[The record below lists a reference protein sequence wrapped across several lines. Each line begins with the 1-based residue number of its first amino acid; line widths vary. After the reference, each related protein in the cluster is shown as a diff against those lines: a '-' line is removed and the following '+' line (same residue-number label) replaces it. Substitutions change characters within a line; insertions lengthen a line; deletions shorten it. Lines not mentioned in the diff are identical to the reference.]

1 MTTDLLMALDLLV
14 SVLTAATWVGAGVT
28 AAARRPRT
36 AAALFAV
43 ALVASLARV
52 WSVLALA
59 GAGWWFVQEK
69 ITLAL
74 PLLVAA
80 SLVATA
86 LAGPRLLR
94 AARRADTASR
104 DAVKAPVVVVPLL
117 GAGYAA
123 AAGIVQTFLI
133 GYPADPG
140 TALLLLAVVAGAVL
154 GTWRAMS
161 ARVPGLRSATA
172 ATVVAAVLGAALVF
186 LPSAP
191 ATAEGSAPEGGAAM
205 GAMDMGATD
214 LGAMDMGA
222 TDKGATDLGA
232 QPVSHGHSASAG
244 SATGGTPRPVT
255 DLRGPATPP
264 PGGAVRHFDLTA
276 RMATVTLSSGRKVS
290 AWTFNGQVPG
300 PSLTAEQGDLIEV
313 RLRNADIT
321 SGVTLHWHGYDVPS
335 GEDGV
340 PGLTQDAVPPGGEF
354 VYRFVAEQVGTYW
367 YHTHEV
373 SDIGVRM
380 GLYGTLV
387 VTPKGAAPTGLDL
400 TLPVHTLGGVLVT
413 GDRDQSL
420 VKQAAPGTPVR
431 LRLINTD
438 NTPHRFTLAG
448 TPYRLV
454 AVDGTDLNGPGTLAK
469 VGLRLA
475 AGGRYD
481 LAFTMPPDP
490 VVLKIDDRADSVRLV
505 PEGTSPTTAQDASAA
520 TESPSTTAAQ
530 GDSPTTTQR
539 DSPTTALSATAGAGA
554 VPAADSQT
562 ADWPELD
569 LTRYGTPAPT
579 PYTSRSRF
587 DRDFTLVL
595 DRGLALTNGK
605 PAYAHTVNGLA
616 FPNIPTEV
624 VRDGDLVRLTVV
636 NRGRDTHPWHL
647 HGHRVLV
654 LSRNGHSVTGSPLWL
669 DTFDVRPGE
678 VWEVAFRADNP
689 GLWMNHCHNLSHADL
704 GMMLHLA
711 YQGVTSPF
719 HGAHGG

>member
-1 MTTDLLMALDLLV
+1 MTTDRLMALDLLV
-14 SVLTAATWVGAGVT
+14 SVLTAAAWVGAGVA
-28 AAARRPRT
+28 AAARRPRA

-69 ITLAL
+69 ITVAL

-80 SLVATA
+80 GAAATA

-94 AARRADTASR
+94 AVRRADAASR
-104 DAVKAPVVVVPLL
+104 DAVRAPAVAVPLL

-140 TALLLLAVVAGAVL
+140 TALLLLAVAAGAVL

-161 ARVPGLRSATA
+161 RQVPGLRTATA
-172 ATVVAAVLGAALVF
+172 ATAVAAVLGVTLAFVPGAET
-186 LPSAP
+186 
-191 ATAEGSAPEGGAAM
+191 TAEGSAPGGTAAM
-205 GAMDMGATD
+205 AAT
-214 LGAMDMGA
+214 GSA
-222 TDKGATDLGA
+222 
-232 QPVSHGHSASAG
+232 SHDHSASGG
-244 SATGGTPRPVT
+244 SASVMGGATRPVT
-255 DLRGPATPP
+255 DLRGPAAPP
-264 PGGAVRHFDLTA
+264 PGGAVRRFELTA
-276 RMATVTLSSGRKVS
+276 RTATVTLSSGRKVS

-300 PSLTAEQGDLIEV
+300 PPLTAVQGDLVEV
-313 RLRNADIT
+313 RLRNGDIA

-340 PGLTQDAVPPGGEF
+340 PGLTQEAVPPGGEF
-354 VYRFVAEQVGTYW
+354 VYRFVAAQVGTYW

-373 SDIGVRM
+373 SDLGVRM

-387 VTPKGAAPTGLDL
+387 VTPKGTAASGLDL
-400 TLPVHTLGGVLVT
+400 TLPVHTLGGATVT
-413 GDRDQSL
+413 GDRDQPL
-420 VKQAAPGTPVR
+420 VRQAAPGTPVR

-454 AVDGTDLNGPGTLAK
+454 AVDGTDLNGPGTLGR

-481 LAFTMPPDP
+481 LAFTMPSDP
-490 VVLKIDDRADSVRLV
+490 VLLRIDDRTDSVRLT
-505 PEGTSPTTAQDASAA
+505 PASTGDGSAGA
-520 TESPSTTAAQ
+520 TAAA
-530 GDSPTTTQR
+530 DP
-539 DSPTTALSATAGAGA
+539 GA
-554 VPAADSQT
+554 VPAAGGQT

-569 LTRYGTPAPT
+569 LTRYGAPAPT

-595 DRGLALTNGK
+595 DRGFALTNGR
-605 PAYAHTVNGLA
+605 PMYAHTVNGAA
-616 FPNIPTEV
+616 FPDIPTEV
-624 VRDGDLVRLTVV
+624 VREGDLVRLTVV

-654 LSRNGHSVTGSPLWL
+654 LSRDGRSVTGSPLWL
-669 DTFDVRPGE
+669 DTFDVQPGQ
-678 VWEVAFRADNP
+678 VWEVAFRAANP

-711 YQGVTSPF
+711 YEGVTTPF
-719 HGAHGG
+719 HGAHSG

>member
-1 MTTDLLMALDLLV
+1 MTTDRLMALDLLV
-14 SVLTAATWVGAGVT
+14 SVLTAAAWVSAGV
-28 AAARRPRT
+28 AATARRPRT

-69 ITLAL
+69 ITVVL

-80 SLVATA
+80 GAAATA

-94 AARRADTASR
+94 AARADAASR
-104 DAVKAPVVVVPLL
+104 DAVKAPAVVVPLL

-140 TALLLLAVVAGAVL
+140 TALLLLAVAAGAVL

-161 ARVPGLRSATA
+161 THVPGLRTATA
-172 ATVVAAVLGAALVF
+172 ATAVAAVLGATLVF
-186 LPSAP
+186 VPFAEET
-191 ATAEGSAPEGGAAM
+191 TAEGSAPGGTAAM
-205 GAMDMGATD
+205 GATGAASHAHSAAGESAPVMGGAT
-214 LGAMDMGA
+214 
-222 TDKGATDLGA
+222 
-232 QPVSHGHSASAG
+232 
-244 SATGGTPRPVT
+244 RPVT

-264 PGGAVRHFDLTA
+264 PGGAVRRFTLTA
-276 RMATVTLSSGRKVS
+276 RTATVTLSSGRKVS
-290 AWTFNGQVPG
+290 AWTFDGQVPG
-300 PSLTAEQGDLIEV
+300 PAITAVQGDLVEV

-340 PGLTQDAVPPGGEF
+340 PGLTQEAVPPGGEF
-354 VYRFVAEQVGTYW
+354 VYRFVAAQAGTYW

-373 SDIGVRM
+373 SDLGVRM

-387 VTPKGAAPTGLDL
+387 VTPKGTATTGVDL
-400 TLPVHTLGGVLVT
+400 TLPVHTFGGATVT
-413 GDRDQSL
+413 GDRDQPL
-420 VKQAAPGTPVR
+420 VRQAAPGTPVR

-454 AVDGTDLNGPGTLAK
+454 AVDGTDLNAPGTLGRA
-469 VGLRLA
+469 GLRLA

-481 LAFTMPPDP
+481 LAFTMPPGP
-490 VVLKIDDRADSVRLV
+490 AVLRIDDRTDSVRLV
-505 PEGTSPTTAQDASAA
+505 PSSTGDESAGASA
-520 TESPSTTAAQ
+520 
-530 GDSPTTTQR
+530 D
-539 DSPTTALSATAGAGA
+539 AGA
-554 VPAADSQT
+554 VPSAGGQT

-569 LTRYGTPAPT
+569 LTRYGAPAPT
-579 PYTSRSRF
+579 PYTSRDHF

-595 DRGLALTNGK
+595 DRGFALTNGR
-605 PAYAHTVNGLA
+605 PMYAHTVNGQA
-616 FPNIPTEV
+616 FPDIPTEV
-624 VRDGDLVRLTVV
+624 VREGDLVRLTVV

-654 LSRNGHSVTGSPLWL
+654 LSRDGRSVTGSPLWL
-669 DTFDVRPGE
+669 DTFDVQPGE
-678 VWEVAFRADNP
+678 VWEVAFRAANP

-711 YQGVTSPF
+711 YEGVTTPF
-719 HGAHGG
+719 HGAHSG

>member
-1 MTTDLLMALDLLV
+1 MTTDRLMALDLLV
-14 SVLTAATWVGAGVT
+14 SVLTAAAWMSAGVA

-69 ITLAL
+69 ITVAL

-80 SLVATA
+80 GAAATA

-94 AARRADTASR
+94 AARRADAASR
-104 DAVKAPVVVVPLL
+104 EAVKAPAVAVPLL

-123 AAGIVQTFLI
+123 TAGIVQTFLI

-140 TALLLLAVVAGAVL
+140 TALLLLAVAAGAVL

-161 ARVPGLRSATA
+161 THVPGLRTATA
-172 ATVVAAVLGAALVF
+172 VTAVAAVLGGTLVF
-186 LPSAP
+186 VPSGET
-191 ATAEGSAPEGGAAM
+191 TAE
-205 GAMDMGATD
+205 
-214 LGAMDMGA
+214 
-222 TDKGATDLGA
+222 
-232 QPVSHGHSASAG
+232 G
-244 SATGGTPRPVT
+244 SATGGTAAMAATGSGSGSGSHDHHLASEGSASLMGAETRPVT
-255 DLRGPATPP
+255 DLRGPAAPP
-264 PGGAVRHFDLTA
+264 PGGAVRRFELTA
-276 RMATVTLSSGRKVS
+276 RTATVTLSSGRKVP

-300 PSLTAEQGDLIEV
+300 PPLTAVQGDLVEV

-340 PGLTQDAVPPGGEF
+340 PGLTQEAVPPGGEF
-354 VYRFVAEQVGTYW
+354 VYRFVAAQVGTYW

-373 SDIGVRM
+373 SDLGVRM

-387 VTPKGAAPTGLDL
+387 VTPKGTAAEGLDL
-400 TLPVHTLGGVLVT
+400 TLPVHTLGGVTVT
-413 GDRDQSL
+413 GDRDQPL
-420 VKQAAPGTPVR
+420 VRQAAPGTPVR

-448 TPYRLV
+448 TSYRLV
-454 AVDGTDLNGPGTLAK
+454 AVDGTDLNGPGTLGR

-481 LAFTMPPDP
+481 LAFTMPSDP
-490 VVLKIDDRADSVRLV
+490 VLLRVDDRTDSVRIT
-505 PEGTSPTTAQDASAA
+505 PESGP
-520 TESPSTTAAQ
+520 P
-530 GDSPTTTQR
+530 GD
-539 DSPTTALSATAGAGA
+539 DGAATAGASAVPAVDSGA
-554 VPAADSQT
+554 VPAAGGQT
-562 ADWPELD
+562 AGWPELD
-569 LTRYGTPAPT
+569 LTRYGAPAPT
-579 PYTSRSRF
+579 PFTSRSRF
-587 DRDFTLVL
+587 DRNFTLVL
-595 DRGLALTNGK
+595 DRGFALVNGR
-605 PAYAHTVNGLA
+605 PAYAHTVNGAA
-616 FPNIPTEV
+616 FPDIPTEV
-624 VRDGDLVRLTVV
+624 VREGDLVRLTVV
-636 NRGRDTHPWHL
+636 NRGRETHPWHL

-654 LSRNGHSVTGSPLWL
+654 LSRDGRSVTGSPLWL
-669 DTFDVRPGE
+669 DTFDVQPGQ
-678 VWEVAFRADNP
+678 VWEVAFRAANP

-711 YQGVTSPF
+711 YEGVTTPF
-719 HGAHGG
+719 HGAHSG

>member
-1 MTTDLLMALDLLV
+1 MTTDRLMALDLLV
-14 SVLTAATWVGAGVT
+14 SVLAAAAWVSAGVT

-52 WSVLALA
+52 WTVLALA

-69 ITLAL
+69 ITVAL

-80 SLVATA
+80 GGVATA
-86 LAGPRLLR
+86 IAGPRLLR
-94 AARRADTASR
+94 AARRADAASR
-104 DAVKAPVVVVPLL
+104 DAVRAPAVVVPLL

-140 TALLLLAVVAGAVL
+140 TALLLLAVAAGAVL

-161 ARVPGLRSATA
+161 THVPGLRTATA
-172 ATVVAAVLGAALVF
+172 ATAVAAVLGAALVF
-186 LPSAP
+186 VPFTEET
-191 ATAEGSAPEGGAAM
+191 TAEGSAPGGAA
-205 GAMDMGATD
+205 AMAAT
-214 LGAMDMGA
+214 GSS
-222 TDKGATDLGA
+222 
-232 QPVSHGHSASAG
+232 SHVHSAEGGSASAMG
-244 SATGGTPRPVT
+244 APARPVT
-255 DLRGPATPP
+255 DLRGPAAPP
-264 PGGAVRHFDLTA
+264 PGGAVRRFELTA

-290 AWTFNGQVPG
+290 AWTFDGQVPG
-300 PSLTAEQGDLIEV
+300 PPLTAVQGDLVEV

-340 PGLTQDAVPPGGEF
+340 PGLTQEAVPPGGEF
-354 VYRFVAEQVGTYW
+354 VYRFVAAQVGTYW

-373 SDIGVRM
+373 SDLGVRM

-387 VTPKGAAPTGLDL
+387 VAPKGTAATGLDL
-400 TLPVHTLGGVLVT
+400 TLPVHTLGGVTVT
-413 GDRDQSL
+413 GDRDQPL
-420 VKQAAPGTPVR
+420 VRQAAPGTPVR

-454 AVDGTDLNGPGTLAK
+454 AVDGTDLSGPGTLGRA
-469 VGLRLA
+469 GLRLA

-481 LAFTMPPDP
+481 LAFTMPSGPA
-490 VVLKIDDRADSVRLV
+490 VLRIDDRTDSVRLT
-505 PEGTSPTTAQDASAA
+505 PAS
-520 TESPSTTAAQ
+520 T
-530 GDSPTTTQR
+530 GDGS
-539 DSPTTALSATAGAGA
+539 AGASATATPDPGA
-554 VPAADSQT
+554 VPAAVPAAGSPT

-569 LTRYGTPAPT
+569 LTRYGAPAPT
-579 PYTSRSRF
+579 PFTSRDRF

-595 DRGLALTNGK
+595 DRGFALVNGR
-605 PAYAHTVNGLA
+605 PTYAHTVNGHA
-616 FPNIPTEV
+616 FPDIPTEV
-624 VRDGDLVRLTVV
+624 VREGDLVRLTVV

-654 LSRNGHSVTGSPLWL
+654 LSRDGRPVTGSPLWL

-678 VWEVAFRADNP
+678 VWKVAFRAANP

-711 YQGVTSPF
+711 YEGVTTPF

>member
-14 SVLTAATWVGAGVT
+14 SVLTAAAWVGAGAT

-69 ITLAL
+69 ITVAL

-80 SLVATA
+80 SVVAAA

-94 AARRADTASR
+94 AARRADAASR
-104 DAVKAPVVVVPLL
+104 DAVRAPVVAVPLL

-140 TALLLLAVVAGAVL
+140 TALLLLTVVAGAVL

-172 ATVVAAVLGAALVF
+172 ATAVAAVLGAGLVF

-191 ATAEGSAPEGGAAM
+191 ATAEGSAPEGATAM
-205 GAMDMGATD
+205 GAVDMNGMDMNGMDTDGMDMGATD
-214 LGAMDMGA
+214 MGV
-222 TDKGATDLGA
+222 
-232 QPVSHGHSASAG
+232 QPASHDHSASTG
-244 SATGGTPRPVT
+244 SAVGGPPRPVT

-264 PGGAVRHFDLTA
+264 PGGAVRRFDLTA
-276 RMATVTLSSGRKVS
+276 RMATVTLSSGRKVP

-300 PSLTAEQGDLIEV
+300 PPLTAEQGDLIEV
-313 RLRNADIT
+313 RLRNVDIT

-387 VTPKGAAPTGLDL
+387 VAPKGAAPTGLDL

-413 GDRDQSL
+413 GDRDQPL
-420 VKQAAPGTPVR
+420 AKQAAPGTPVR

-438 NTPHRFTLAG
+438 STPHRFTLAG

-454 AVDGTDLNGPGTLAK
+454 AVDGTDLNGPGTLGEA
-469 VGLRLA
+469 GLRLA

-481 LAFTMPPDP
+481 LAFTMPSGP
-490 VVLKIDDRADSVRLV
+490 VVLKIDDRTDSVRLV
-505 PEGTSPTTAQDASAA
+505 PEGA
-520 TESPSTTAAQ
+520 
-530 GDSPTTTQR
+530 SPTTTQGV
-539 DSPTTALSATAGAGA
+539 SATADAGA
-554 VPAADSQT
+554 VAAADGRT

-569 LTRYGTPAPT
+569 LTRYGAPAST

-595 DRGLALTNGK
+595 DRGLALTNGR

-654 LSRNGHSVTGSPLWL
+654 LSRNGNSVTGSPLWL

>member
-1 MTTDLLMALDLLV
+1 MTTDRLMALDLLV
-14 SVLTAATWVGAGVT
+14 SVLTAAAWVGAGVA
-28 AAARRPRT
+28 AAARRPRA

-69 ITLAL
+69 ITVAL

-80 SLVATA
+80 GAAATA

-94 AARRADTASR
+94 AVRRADAASR
-104 DAVKAPVVVVPLL
+104 DAVRAPAVAVPLL

-140 TALLLLAVVAGAVL
+140 TALLLLAVAAGAVL

-161 ARVPGLRSATA
+161 RQVPGLRTATA
-172 ATVVAAVLGAALVF
+172 ATAVAAVLGATLAFV
-186 LPSAP
+186 PGAET
-191 ATAEGSAPEGGAAM
+191 TAEGSAPGGTAAM
-205 GAMDMGATD
+205 AAT
-214 LGAMDMGA
+214 GSA
-222 TDKGATDLGA
+222 
-232 QPVSHGHSASAG
+232 SHDHSASGG
-244 SATGGTPRPVT
+244 SASVMGGATRPVT
-255 DLRGPATPP
+255 DLRGPAAPP
-264 PGGAVRHFDLTA
+264 PGGAVRRFELTA
-276 RMATVTLSSGRKVS
+276 RTATVTLSSGRKVS

-300 PSLTAEQGDLIEV
+300 PPLTAVQGDLVEV
-313 RLRNADIT
+313 RLRNADIA

-340 PGLTQDAVPPGGEF
+340 PGLTQEAVPPGGEF
-354 VYRFVAEQVGTYW
+354 VYRFVAAQVGTYW

-373 SDIGVRM
+373 SDLGVRM

-387 VTPKGAAPTGLDL
+387 VTPKGTAASGLDL
-400 TLPVHTLGGVLVT
+400 TLPVHTLGGATVT
-413 GDRDQSL
+413 GDRDQPL
-420 VKQAAPGTPVR
+420 VRQAAPGTPVR

-454 AVDGTDLNGPGTLAK
+454 AVDGTDLNGPGTLGR

-481 LAFTMPPDP
+481 LAFTMPSDP
-490 VVLKIDDRADSVRLV
+490 VLLRIDDRTDSVRLT
-505 PEGTSPTTAQDASAA
+505 PAS
-520 TESPSTTAAQ
+520 T
-530 GDSPTTTQR
+530 GDGS
-539 DSPTTALSATAGAGA
+539 AGAAAAADPGA
-554 VPAADSQT
+554 VPAAGDQT

-569 LTRYGTPAPT
+569 LTRYGAPAPT

-595 DRGLALTNGK
+595 DRGFALTNGR
-605 PAYAHTVNGLA
+605 PMYAHTVNGAA
-616 FPNIPTEV
+616 FPDIPTEV
-624 VRDGDLVRLTVV
+624 VREGDLVRLTVV
-636 NRGRDTHPWHL
+636 NRGRETHPWHL

-654 LSRNGHSVTGSPLWL
+654 LSRDGHSVTGSPLWL
-669 DTFDVRPGE
+669 DTFDVQPGQ
-678 VWEVAFRADNP
+678 VWEVAFRAANP

-711 YQGVTSPF
+711 YEGVTTPF
-719 HGAHGG
+719 HGAHSG

>member
-1 MTTDLLMALDLLV
+1 MTTDRLMALDLLV
-14 SVLTAATWVGAGVT
+14 SVLTAAAWVGAGVA
-28 AAARRPRT
+28 AAARRPRA

-43 ALVASLARV
+43 ALVASLARI

-69 ITLAL
+69 ITVAL

-80 SLVATA
+80 GAAATA

-94 AARRADTASR
+94 AVWRADAASR
-104 DAVKAPVVVVPLL
+104 DAVRAPAVAVPLL

-133 GYPADPG
+133 GYPADPS
-140 TALLLLAVVAGAVL
+140 TALLLLAVAAGAVL

-161 ARVPGLRSATA
+161 RHVPGLRTATA
-172 ATVVAAVLGAALVF
+172 ATAVAAVLGATLAFV
-186 LPSAP
+186 PSAET
-191 ATAEGSAPEGGAAM
+191 TAEGSAPVGTAAM
-205 GAMDMGATD
+205 AAT
-214 LGAMDMGA
+214 GSA
-222 TDKGATDLGA
+222 
-232 QPVSHGHSASAG
+232 SHDHSASGG
-244 SATGGTPRPVT
+244 SASVMGGATRPVT
-255 DLRGPATPP
+255 DLRGPAAPP
-264 PGGAVRHFDLTA
+264 PGGAVRRFELTA
-276 RMATVTLSSGRKVS
+276 RTATVTLSSGRKVS

-300 PSLTAEQGDLIEV
+300 PPLTAVQGDLVEV
-313 RLRNADIT
+313 RLRNADIA

-340 PGLTQDAVPPGGEF
+340 PGLTQEAVPPGGEF
-354 VYRFVAEQVGTYW
+354 VYRFVAAQVGTYW

-373 SDIGVRM
+373 SDLGVRM

-387 VTPKGAAPTGLDL
+387 VTPKGTAASGLDL
-400 TLPVHTLGGVLVT
+400 TLPVHTLGGATVT
-413 GDRDQSL
+413 GDRDQPL
-420 VKQAAPGTPVR
+420 VRQAAPGTPVR

-454 AVDGTDLNGPGTLAK
+454 AVDGTDLNGPGTLGR

-481 LAFTMPPDP
+481 LAFTMPSDP
-490 VVLKIDDRADSVRLV
+490 VLLRVDDRTDSVRLT
-505 PEGTSPTTAQDASAA
+505 PASTGDGSAGA
-520 TESPSTTAAQ
+520 TAAA
-530 GDSPTTTQR
+530 DP
-539 DSPTTALSATAGAGA
+539 GAD
-554 VPAADSQT
+554 PAAGGRT

-569 LTRYGTPAPT
+569 LTRYGAPAPT

-595 DRGLALTNGK
+595 DRGFALTNGR
-605 PAYAHTVNGLA
+605 PMYAHTVNGAA
-616 FPNIPTEV
+616 FPDIPTEV
-624 VRDGDLVRLTVV
+624 VREGDLVRLTVV

-654 LSRNGHSVTGSPLWL
+654 LSRDGRSVTGSPLWL
-669 DTFDVRPGE
+669 DTFDVQPGQ
-678 VWEVAFRADNP
+678 VWEVAFRAANP

-711 YQGVTSPF
+711 YEGVTTPF
-719 HGAHGG
+719 HGAHSG

>member
-1 MTTDLLMALDLLV
+1 MTTDRLMALDLLV
-14 SVLTAATWVGAGVT
+14 SVLTVAAWVSAGVA
-28 AAARRPRT
+28 AAARRTRT

-74 PLLVAA
+74 PLLVVAGA
-80 SLVATA
+80 VATA
-86 LAGPRLLR
+86 LAGPRLIR
-94 AARRADTASR
+94 AARRADAASR
-104 DAVKAPVVVVPLL
+104 DAVRAPAVVVPLL

-140 TALLLLAVVAGAVL
+140 TALLLLAVAAGAVL

-161 ARVPGLRSATA
+161 TRVPGLRTATA
-172 ATVVAAVLGAALVF
+172 ATAVAAVLGATLAFVPL
-186 LPSAP
+186 SEET
-191 ATAEGSAPEGGAAM
+191 TAEGSAPGGAAAM
-205 GAMDMGATD
+205 GAMG
-214 LGAMDMGA
+214 
-222 TDKGATDLGA
+222 
-232 QPVSHGHSASAG
+232 SASHSHSGAG
-244 SATGGTPRPVT
+244 ESSSGMAGAARAVT
-255 DLRGPATPP
+255 DLRGPAVPP
-264 PGGAVRHFDLTA
+264 PGGTVRRFELTA
-276 RMATVTLSSGRKVS
+276 RTATVTLSSGRKVS

-300 PSLTAEQGDLIEV
+300 PPLTADQGDLIEV

-340 PGLTQDAVPPGGEF
+340 PGLTQEAVPPGGEF
-354 VYRFVAEQVGTYW
+354 VYRFVAAQTGTYW

-373 SDIGVRM
+373 SDLGVRM

-387 VTPKGAAPTGLDL
+387 VAPKGTATTGLDL
-400 TLPVHTLGGVLVT
+400 TLPVHTFGGATVT
-413 GDRDQSL
+413 GDRDQPL
-420 VKQAAPGTPVR
+420 VRQAAPGTPVR

-438 NTPHRFTLAG
+438 NTPHRFTLGG

-454 AVDGTDLNGPGTLAK
+454 AVDGTDLNGPGTLGRA
-469 VGLRLA
+469 GLRLA

-481 LAFTMPPDP
+481 LAFTMPSGP
-490 VVLKIDDRADSVRLV
+490 VLLRVDDRTDSVRLM
-505 PEGTSPTTAQDASAA
+505 PASGPPGAG
-520 TESPSTTAAQ
+520 EDTAAA
-530 GDSPTTTQR
+530 G
-539 DSPTTALSATAGAGA
+539 ASATATADPGA
-554 VPAADSQT
+554 VPAADSPT

-569 LTRYGTPAPT
+569 LTRYGAPAPT
-579 PYTSRSRF
+579 PYTSGSHF

-595 DRGLALTNGK
+595 DRGFALTNGR
-605 PAYAHTVNGLA
+605 PMYAHTVNGRA
-616 FPNIPTEV
+616 FPDIPTEV
-624 VRDGDLVRLTVV
+624 VREGDLVRLTVV

-654 LSRNGHSVTGSPLWL
+654 LSRDGRSVTGSPLWL

-678 VWEVAFRADNP
+678 VWEVAFRAGNP

-711 YQGVTSPF
+711 YEGVTTPF
-719 HGAHGG
+719 HGAHSG

>member
-14 SVLTAATWVGAGVT
+14 SVLTAAAWVGAGVI

-69 ITLAL
+69 ITFVL

-80 SLVATA
+80 SAAATA
-86 LAGPRLLR
+86 LAGPRVLR
-94 AARRADTASR
+94 AARRADAASR

-140 TALLLLAVVAGAVL
+140 TALLLLAVAAGAVL

-161 ARVPGLRSATA
+161 THVPGLRTATA
-172 ATVVAAVLGAALVF
+172 ATAVAAVLGAAFVF

-191 ATAEGSAPEGGAAM
+191 ATAEGSAPEAAAAM
-205 GAMDMGATD
+205 GEMGSA
-214 LGAMDMGA
+214 
-222 TDKGATDLGA
+222 
-232 QPVSHGHSASAG
+232 SHDHSAPGGSASAMG
-244 SATGGTPRPVT
+244 GATRPVT

-264 PGGAVRHFDLTA
+264 PGGAVRRFELTA
-276 RMATVTLSSGRKVS
+276 RTATVTLSSGRKVS

-300 PSLTAEQGDLIEV
+300 PPLTAEQGDLVEV

-340 PGLTQDAVPPGGEF
+340 PGLTQEAVPPGGEF
-354 VYRFVAEQVGTYW
+354 VYRFVAAQVGTYW

-373 SDIGVRM
+373 SDLGVRM

-387 VTPKGAAPTGLDL
+387 VAPKGTAATGVDL

-413 GDRDQSL
+413 GDRDQPL
-420 VKQAAPGTPVR
+420 VRQAAPGTPVR

-448 TPYRLV
+448 TPFTLV
-454 AVDGTDLNGPGTLAK
+454 AVDGTDLNAPGTLGR

-481 LAFTMPPDP
+481 LAFTMPSGPA
-490 VVLKIDDRADSVRLV
+490 VLRIDDRTDSVRLV
-505 PEGTSPTTAQDASAA
+505 PASGSPGEAAAADNASTTAAGAGTTADASAA
-520 TESPSTTAAQ
+520 PATGGETADA
-530 GDSPTTTQR
+530 GAAP
-539 DSPTTALSATAGAGA
+539 TAGG
-554 VPAADSQT
+554 QT

-569 LTRYGTPAPT
+569 LTRYGAPAPT
-579 PYTSRSRF
+579 PFTSRSRF

-595 DRGLALTNGK
+595 DRGLALTNGR
-605 PAYAHTVNGLA
+605 PAYAHTVNGYA

-624 VRDGDLVRLTVV
+624 VREGDLVRLTVV

-678 VWEVAFRADNP
+678 VWEVAFRATNP

-711 YQGVTSPF
+711 YKGVTTPF

>member
-14 SVLTAATWVGAGVT
+14 SVLTAAAWVGAGVT

-59 GAGWWFVQEK
+59 GAGWWFAQEK
-69 ITLAL
+69 ITVAL

-80 SLVATA
+80 GVAATA

-94 AARRADTASR
+94 AARRADAASR
-104 DAVKAPVVVVPLL
+104 DAVRAPVVVVPLL

-172 ATVVAAVLGAALVF
+172 ATAVAAVLGAALVF
-186 LPSAP
+186 LPSVP
-191 ATAEGSAPEGGAAM
+191 ATAEGSAPEGAAAM
-205 GAMDMGATD
+205 GAMDMDG
-214 LGAMDMGA
+214 MDMGA
-222 TDKGATDLGA
+222 E
-232 QPVSHGHSASAG
+232 SASHDHSNSGG
-244 SATGGTPRPVT
+244 SATNGAARPVT
-255 DLRGPATPP
+255 DLRGPAAPP
-264 PGGAVRHFDLTA
+264 PGGTVRHFDLTA
-276 RMATVTLSSGRKVS
+276 RMATVRLSSGRKVS

-300 PSLTAEQGDLIEV
+300 PPLTAEQGDLIEV

-340 PGLTQDAVPPGGEF
+340 PGLTQEAVPPGGEF

-380 GLYGTLV
+380 GLYGALV

-413 GDRDQSL
+413 GDRDQPL

-438 NTPHRFTLAG
+438 STPHRFTLAG

-454 AVDGTDLNGPGTLAK
+454 AVDGTDLNGPGTLGK
-469 VGLRLA
+469 TGLRLA

-481 LAFTMPPDP
+481 LAFTMPSGPA
-490 VVLKIDDRADSVRLV
+490 VLKIDDRTDSVRLV
-505 PEGTSPTTAQDASAA
+505 PEGASTPAAGANTTAGASAA
-520 TESPSTTAAQ
+520 AESA
-530 GDSPTTTQR
+530 
-539 DSPTTALSATAGAGA
+539 SATADAGA

-569 LTRYGTPAPT
+569 LTRYGAPAPT

-595 DRGLALTNGK
+595 DRGLALTNGR
-605 PAYAHTVNGLA
+605 PSYAHTVNGLA

-624 VRDGDLVRLTVV
+624 VRDDDLVRLTVV
-636 NRGRDTHPWHL
+636 NRGRETHPWHL